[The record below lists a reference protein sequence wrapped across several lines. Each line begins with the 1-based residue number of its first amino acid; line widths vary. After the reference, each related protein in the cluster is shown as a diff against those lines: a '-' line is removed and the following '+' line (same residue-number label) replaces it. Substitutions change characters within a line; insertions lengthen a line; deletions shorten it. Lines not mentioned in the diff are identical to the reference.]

1 MEKNTKRK
9 LNILSLMLATP
20 QIYLCTR
27 DKLNEMR
34 DALDNKYPII
44 KSRRKGF
51 TNLPHYIKPKLSKP
65 TKKRLKVKQARK
77 VYVQQQ
83 IKSKKTL

>member
-1 MEKNTKRK
+1 MERNTKRK
-9 LNILSLMLATP
+9 LNILSLILATS
-20 QIYLCTR
+20 QVFSYKR
-27 DKLNEMR
+27 YESNEMR
-34 DALDNKYPII
+34 DALGNKYPII

-77 VYVQQQ
+77 AYVQQQ
-83 IKSKKTL
+83 IKRNKTL

>member
-9 LNILSLMLATP
+9 VNILSRILATS
-20 QIYLCTR
+20 QVFSYKR
-27 DKLNEMR
+27 YELNEMR

-65 TKKRLKVKQARK
+65 TKKRLKIKQARK
-77 VYVQQQ
+77 AYVQQQ
-83 IKSKKTL
+83 IKRK